1 MRNYIIGIMIKL
13 YYTKTLWIQLYN
25 VHYGLSFAYLKIK
38 FVGCHYFM
46 LNFTIFI
53 FFPIDV
59 HKVTQ

>member
-1 MRNYIIGIMIKL
+1 MIKL

-38 FVGCHYFM
+38 FVGCHYCM

-53 FFPIDV
+53 FFPIVV
-59 HKVTQ
+59 HTVTQ